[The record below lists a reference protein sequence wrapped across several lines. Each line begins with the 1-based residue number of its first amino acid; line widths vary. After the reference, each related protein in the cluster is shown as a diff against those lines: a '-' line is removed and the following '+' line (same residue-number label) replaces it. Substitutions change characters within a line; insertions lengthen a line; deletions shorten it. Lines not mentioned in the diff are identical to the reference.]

1 MWSVCAQ
8 QHHPPA
14 APPNLLFVEGQPVR
28 RKKLK
33 RKGAETACSRQKLKW
48 ASSVWKLHQ
57 DAIILNRESCKD
69 TFSGK
74 HKENMEMIIIGLV

>member
-1 MWSVCAQ
+1 MLSVVCVHSSTTHLLPHQ
-8 QHHPPA
+8 TFCLLKGSQSEER
-14 APPNLLFVEGQPVR
+14 NLRGKELKQLFPDR
-28 RKKLK
+28 S
-33 RKGAETACSRQKLKW
+33 CSGRLD
-48 ASSVWKLHQ
+48 Q